1 MKFKRSGFTLIEL
14 LVVIAIIAVLIALLL
29 PAVQQA
35 REAARR
41 SQCKN
46 NLKQIGLGLHNYEA
60 TFSQFPPGRMTP
72 SRGQGVGMP
81 CWYGHLSPLY
91 HILPF
96 IDQANLYNQL
106 DHSETRVRAS
116 GPACLKNAFV
126 KTLALPVFMCPSD
139 PRHTPGINTNSYRAN
154 FGSHVYGGRRFNSD
168 VAVDPVYTPRAAAA
182 IDGALGG
189 SFGDNGGIKMGQFTD
204 GTSNT
209 AMYAERM
216 IGTFDNTTVS
226 LGNYMYRNGGTNLID
241 ANSNTNDTASVV
253 AACAA
258 GDATVAAN
266 YRTDWGWTSGD
277 DPAWYYSSYQQG
289 AYNHVQT
296 PNFSRPDCG
305 CGSIPDD
312 EREVA
317 IITARS
323 THTGGVHTVLAD
335 GSVKFVSNSIDLGVW
350 RAAGTRAG
358 GEVLGEW

>member
-189 SFGDNGGIKMGQFTD
+189 SFGDNGGIKMGRRTLSTLTLIRTTRPASLPHVLPGTRQLPRTTGPTGVGRVAMTRLGITRVTSRERTTTFRLRIFLDLIAGAAQFRT
-204 GTSNT
+204 TSV
-209 AMYAERM
+209 RLPL
-216 IGTFDNTTVS
+216 S
-226 LGNYMYRNGGTNLID
+226 LLAVPTPE
-241 ANSNTNDTASVV
+241 
-253 AACAA
+253 ACIL
-258 GDATVAAN
+258 
-266 YRTDWGWTSGD
+266 
-277 DPAWYYSSYQQG
+277 
-289 AYNHVQT
+289 
-296 PNFSRPDCG
+296 FSLM
-305 CGSIPDD
+305 
-312 EREVA
+312 V
-317 IITARS
+317 
-323 THTGGVHTVLAD
+323 
-335 GSVKFVSNSIDLGVW
+335 VSNSSAIASTLVS
-350 RAAGTRAG
+350 G
-358 GEVLGEW
+358 GRPALEQVVKCLVNGRESEGEAFEPSRPRNRPRRSPQSG